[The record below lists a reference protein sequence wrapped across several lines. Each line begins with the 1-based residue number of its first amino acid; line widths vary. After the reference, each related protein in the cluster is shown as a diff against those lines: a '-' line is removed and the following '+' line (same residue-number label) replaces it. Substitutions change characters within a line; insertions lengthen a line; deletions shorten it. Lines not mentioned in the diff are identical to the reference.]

1 MKSYNYVY
9 HDFIGI
15 GFAACAQATLSL
27 ESDFMNAKLHLC
39 LLRQPLAS
47 MLLSLYVFASLQ
59 WLLASS

>member
-15 GFAACAQATLSL
+15 GFAACAQATLGL

-39 LLRQPLAS
+39 LLR
-47 MLLSLYVFASLQ
+47 
-59 WLLASS
+59 